1 MDNKLVLVL
10 IFVMFYSILYKRIH
24 SGKNGLLPKEITFI
38 QKEEKQETEEKQ
50 EKSQSKP
57 VDGVLDSVKKPFQDG
72 DILQNNLK
80 HGNDFEFPKSS
91 SIQTK
96 LSELQNNL
104 PMEKVKQV
112 SSNPI
117 QILRSNQLLN
127 IDKQDYTLDK
137 NYIRNDIIAPNPMGS
152 TEYQF
157 VDEDSSKAWTDINV
171 SQHPEHHTSAIKSSM
186 TNVGSFFTENKM
198 FSDKTSPYSENT
210 LPDRCIITEDKQ
222 ILCDYNN
229 KLYNIPPRI
238 VDSEENKF
246 LDTTDIRKLKREDK
260 ERIEK
265 TLNGGS
271 FFNDVNP
278 SEDKNEEFLSLSD
291 VVTKDIKYSI

>member
-24 SGKNGLLPKEITFI
+24 SEKNGLLPKDITFI
-38 QKEEKQETEEKQ
+38 QKEEIEEIE

-57 VDGVLDSVKKPFQDG
+57 VDRVLDPVKKPLQDG
-72 DILQNNLK
+72 DILKNNLK
-80 HGNDFEFPKSS
+80 HGNDFKFPESS
-91 SIQTK
+91 LIQTK
-96 LSELQNNL
+96 LSELQNNP

-112 SSNPI
+112 PSNPI
-117 QILRSNQLLN
+117 QVLRSNQLLN

-157 VDEDSSKAWTDINV
+157 VDEDSSKAWTEINV

-186 TNVGSFFTENKM
+186 TNVGAFFTENKM

-238 VDSEENKF
+238 VDSEENKI

-278 SEDKNEEFLSLSD
+278 SEDKNEEFLSYSD